1 MLATPPTPSP
11 ASPAGS
17 HDASTVLPSRVDV
30 PFARISGVYV
40 RRYRMKECA
49 LEVFTRHASYL
60 FALGGRSSMRAVV
73 AELNARLPA
82 GISVTARG
90 DPEALRKLVTEWR
103 AGKLSNFEYIMG
115 LNTIAGRSCNDIKQY
130 PVFPWVLADYT
141 SPVLD
146 LSSPRTFRDFAH
158 PVGAQCARRRKELA
172 ERLANWTDGGLDG
185 CPPYQ

>member
-17 HDASTVLPSRVDV
+17 HDASTVLPARVEV

-49 LEVFTRHASYL
+49 LEVFTRNESYL
-60 FALGGRSSMRAVV
+60 FALGGRSSMCAVV

-90 DPEALRKLVTEWR
+90 DPAALRKLVTKWR
-103 AGKLSNFEYIMG
+103 SGKLSNFEYIMG
-115 LNTIAGRSCNDIKQY
+115 LITIAGRSSNDLQQY

-141 SPVLD
+141 SP
-146 LSSPRTFRDFAH
+146 
-158 PVGAQCARRRKELA
+158 
-172 ERLANWTDGGLDG
+172 
-185 CPPYQ
+185 